1 MEPMDILDNE
11 PIAKRSLTVFVI
23 VDVSHS
29 MRGNKIRTVNS
40 VMRQIV
46 PQLRDVGGSDAD
58 VKVAAMSFS
67 NEVHWMTPSP
77 VPVEE
82 FEWTDLQTGGWT
94 NLGMACLE
102 LDRVM
107 SRNVFLRAPSLSFAP
122 VVILLSDG
130 GPTDKYEEAIYK
142 LNRNKWFRHSLKV
155 AIAIGQKAKVEKL
168 SMFTGDPEAV
178 MKVFNTEALAD
189 MLKLVV
195 VRSSEIAS
203 HSTPVAEPSS
213 DPDKEK
219 QKQLI
224 KEINEVADQYSQDVD
239 SGW

>member
-46 PQLRDVGGSDAD
+46 PQLRDIGGSDAD
-58 VKVAAMSFS
+58 VKLAAMSFS
-67 NEVHWMTPSP
+67 NEVHWMTSSP

-178 MKVFNTEALAD
+178 MKVFNTEALAE

-224 KEINEVADQYSQDVD
+224 KEINEVAAQYSQDVD